1 MNFSL
6 FLLIIVSIFVV
17 LFLIAYNYQKNF
29 NKSSNSQ
36 YLLATQRMPKFRK
49 NINIGNN
56 LFNNLLSSQS
66 QLQFQSQ
73 PQLQSQSQ
81 SKLQSQ
87 SQSKKKSRRRSINKT
102 RFAGVSNNIQN
113 DNAKVI
119 ANRLFRRKQSV
130 ENDEI
135 IPLINLRIKGLEK
148 KINITTN
155 STNEKL
161 LYELNTMKEV
171 LPLLDNNS
179 TFTDLYNIYDNLIE
193 KRDKIKNADNE
204 KDIKL
209 LKKFKNNFIIFE
221 E

>member
-6 FLLIIVSIFVV
+6 FLLITVCIFVV
-17 LFLIAYNYQKNF
+17 LFLIVYNYQKNF

-36 YLLATQRMPKFRK
+36 YLLATQRIPKYRK
-49 NINIGNN
+49 NINIDNN
-56 LFNNLLSSQS
+56 LRNSSS
-66 QLQFQSQ
+66 SRS
-73 PQLQSQSQ
+73 QSQSQ
-81 SKLQSQ
+81 SQSI
-87 SQSKKKSRRRSINKT
+87 KKSRRRSTNRIN
-102 RFAGVSNNIQN
+102 FAGVSNNIQN

-119 ANRLFRRKQSV
+119 ANRRFRQKQIA
-130 ENDEI
+130 ENDAI
-135 IPLINLRIKGLEK
+135 ISLINLRIRDLEK
-148 KINITTN
+148 KINMTTN

-171 LPLLDNNS
+171 LPLLDDNS

-193 KRDKIKNADNE
+193 ERDKIKNADNE